1 MLGQEEEGGN
11 FGPAGGGGVNRKAYL
26 RSVSWSDRSP
36 RKPNSRPQSNN
47 KTRLCLPPLMP
58 LSIARRSVEEWP
70 RAGSDDL
77 GIWPQ
82 APTPG
87 SKGPAK
93 QLENL
98 ISERPETEF
107 QFKKDK
113 VTFFEKECS
122 RIMDHVYL
130 GSDAV
135 AKNREIL
142 RENGITHVLNCVG
155 SVSPE
160 YFKDELVYKTLWL
173 QDSSSEDITSIL
185 YDVFDYF
192 EEVRE
197 QGGQVFVHC
206 RQGVSRSTSLVIA
219 YLMWT
224 EKKTFEDAFQF
235 VKAARG
241 VTNPNMGFACQLL
254 LCQKRTLA
262 FLESPNSVLR
272 MYRMAPHSPYDPL
285 HLVPKMLSKPGAEG
299 LDSRG
304 AFVVHV
310 PSAVFVWIGKYCVPV
325 MSDTARAAA
334 FQVIRYEMAQGPVV
348 AIKEGEEPSEF
359 WDALMNKQ
367 LLANGCG
374 EVETKEEEMLS
385 VGNDKLSVGSCPGI
399 GERKVD
405 LYDQDFEIFLK
416 ALACGVVPP
425 FSLSGTSSETRLPAR
440 EGSWGIL
447 RQKFA
452 LGAVKELIA
461 SSKVSCDNS
470 TQPSHVSDFDYPVSP
485 TVSPLPSS
493 SKSGSLNLHVCS
505 PTGNPN
511 SLEDTCKEVELSDPL
526 ADPLSSPTP
535 SCSFSFSSFLVH
547 SPKFGSKPPS
557 LSPSTS
563 DYSCSFTFSPSSSN
577 WSDSSYLSSQSSPSG
592 FESPDPDSARD
603 ASLAENVCLRCKG
616 TSPSSEKAFSG
627 NHACFPC
634 KGTNPSIAERRG
646 SNPPP
651 CIMSP
656 SVDEAPQVPK
666 QLVRS
671 WSFSLIDLD
680 DSVMKDVECNRS
692 EKEAFYD
699 TEMLDTGNELHGQIE
714 DRDYDTF
721 RLPSSDTTSSDTFLN
736 SKICH

>member
-1 MLGQEEEGGN
+1 MLGQEEEGNGQT
-11 FGPAGGGGVNRKAYL
+11 AGGGGVNRKAYL
-26 RSVSWSDRSP
+26 RSVSWTDRSP
-36 RKPNSRPQSNN
+36 RKPNNPRPQSNN
-47 KTRLCLPPLMP
+47 KARLCLPPLMP
-58 LSIARRSVEEWP
+58 LSITRRSVEEWP

-87 SKGPAK
+87 AKGSAK
-93 QLENL
+93 PLENL
-98 ISERPETEF
+98 ISELPEKEF

-113 VTFFEKECS
+113 LAFFDKECS
-122 RIMDHVYL
+122 RIIDHVYL

-155 SVSPE
+155 AVSPE

-197 QGGQVFVHC
+197 QGGRVFVHC

-254 LCQKRTLA
+254 LCQNRTLA

-272 MYRMAPHSPYDPL
+272 MYRMAPHSPYNPL

-325 MSDTARAAA
+325 MSDIAKAAA

-359 WDALMNKQ
+359 WDALMNKH

-385 VGNDKLSVGSCPGI
+385 IGDDKLSTGSCPGI

-416 ALACGVVPP
+416 ALAGGIVPP
-425 FSLSGTSSETRLPAR
+425 FSLSGTGSETRLPAR
-440 EGSWGIL
+440 EGGWGIL

-452 LGAVKELIA
+452 RGVMKELITT
-461 SSKVSCDNS
+461 SKLSCDNS
-470 TQPSHVSDFDYPVSP
+470 IQPSHGSDFDYPVSP
-485 TVSPLPSS
+485 LHPS
-493 SKSGSLNLHVCS
+493 SKSDSPNLHFCS
-505 PTGNPN
+505 PTGSPN
-511 SLEDTCKEVELSDPL
+511 SLKDNSKAVALSDPL
-526 ADPLSSPTP
+526 TDLLSSPTP
-535 SCSFSFSSFLVH
+535 SCGYSFSSFLVH
-547 SPKFGSKPPS
+547 SPKFSSKSPL

-563 DYSCSFTFSPSSSN
+563 DYSGSFTFSPSSSN
-577 WSDSSYLSSQSSPSG
+577 WSDLSYLSSQSSPSG
-592 FESPDPDSARD
+592 LESPDPYPAKD
-603 ASLAENVCLRCKG
+603 ASLAENGCLLCKG
-616 TSPSSEKAFSG
+616 TCPSLEKAFSG

-651 CIMSP
+651 RMMLP

-671 WSFSLIDLD
+671 WSFSLIDLE
-680 DSVMKDVECNRS
+680 DSVMKDAECNRS

-699 TEMLDTGNELHGQIE
+699 AGNELHSQIE
-714 DRDYDTF
+714 DREYDTF
-721 RLPSSDTTSSDTFLN
+721 RLPSSDTTSGGTFLN
-736 SKICH
+736 NRISR